1 MDNKVKEQLEA
12 YCRECYQK
20 LVESLTELSM
30 NIFSDLYT
38 SLPDIMSDKDKLEFI
53 KGLIDGQINNL
64 VGSAKSLNTK
74 KMQADMENKLKEQA
88 NG

>member
-1 MDNKVKEQLEA
+1 MDSKIKEQLEA
-12 YCRECYQK
+12 YCREHYQK

-53 KGLIDGQINNL
+53 KCLIDGQINNL
-64 VGSAKSLNTK
+64 VGSTESLDTK
-74 KMQADMENKLKEQA
+74 KMQVDMENKLKEQV